1 MCIWNT
7 NFIELNIMYIAPCYV
22 LSKRNLICREM
33 GRNFTLKAKTSSHM
47 RCKWSSPTA
56 ICCRYTTIYGN
67 TYNFLFSNPNDTLL
81 RLLSIWYITIY
92 RFTICNYKS
101 NPKYVRVSLF
111 ISIGYLCEILMF
123 NRKGCCCIIPKYFD

>member
-1 MCIWNT
+1 MWIWTT
-7 NFIELNIMYIAPCYV
+7 NFIKLNIMQMTPCYV

-67 TYNFLFSNPNDTLL
+67 TYNFLFSKANDTLL

-92 RFTICNYKS
+92 RFTS
-101 NPKYVRVSLF
+101 
-111 ISIGYLCEILMF
+111 SIQNMFRYHDKCMYIWIRYLCIILMF